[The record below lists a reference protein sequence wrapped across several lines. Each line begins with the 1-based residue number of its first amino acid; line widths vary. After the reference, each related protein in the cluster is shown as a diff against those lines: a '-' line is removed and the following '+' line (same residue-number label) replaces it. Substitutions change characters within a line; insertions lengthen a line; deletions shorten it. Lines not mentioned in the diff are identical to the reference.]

1 MRSVL
6 ESSVQLVRVAELV
19 VRPKL
24 SNTQALC
31 KIFRTSFICKKF
43 CQVVDLYRKEF
54 IFCKHNLCRRA
65 YLGCHGSEWRR
76 IKGNLFEYLSWVGP
90 VTSDHRK
97 TTKPEAHK
105 ASKSTMND
113 SGQIAEK

>member
-1 MRSVL
+1 MK
-6 ESSVQLVRVAELV
+6 LVRKSLHKAWVFESLGRTTSSATRTSCTDDSSTFLTLRVTSAWRQTDAQVAEL
-19 VRPKL
+19 
-24 SNTQALC
+24 A
-31 KIFRTSFICKKF
+31 
-43 CQVVDLYRKEF
+43 
-54 IFCKHNLCRRA
+54 CRLDR
-65 YLGCHGSEWRR
+65 GIRRRR

-113 SGQIAEK
+113 SGQTAEK